1 MQLVIYLIVY
11 PLIWLVSILPF
22 RVLYAFSDFIY
33 LLVYRVFGYRKKV
46 VRENI
51 KLALPHLSEKE
62 RLEIEKN
69 SYKHLC
75 DMFLEMVK
83 TLSISQKE
91 IEKRFKFTNKE
102 VYTDLEKKGKSVAVM
117 VSHYASYEWV
127 ISMNRF
133 AKFRG
138 YAIYKKINNKY
149 FDKLVKDIRG
159 KFEAELI
166 HVKETIEIIENNE
179 KNNFRG
185 TYGFASDQSPQLK
198 KLTHWDMFMGIDIP
212 VYTGAEYL
220 SKKFDFNVIYLKVE
234 KIKRGYYEA
243 TFEVLTEDVN
253 SIPNYQ
259 LTRMFLDRVEKQIK
273 ADPQY
278 YLWTHKRWK
287 HMGRKDSNN

>member
-1 MQLVIYLIVY
+1 MQLLVYLFIY
-11 PLIWLVSILPF
+11 PLIWFVSVLPF
-22 RVLYAFSDFIY
+22 RVLYAFSDFVFV
-33 LLVYRVFGYRKKV
+33 LVYHVFGYRKKV

-51 KLALPHLSEKE
+51 KLALPHLSDKK

-69 SYKHLC
+69 SYRHLC

-83 TLSISQKE
+83 TLSISKKE
-91 IEKRFKFTNKE
+91 IEERFKFINPE
-102 VYTDLEKKGKSVAVM
+102 VYTDLEKKGKSIAVM
-117 VSHYASYEWV
+117 ISHYASYEWV

-133 AKFRG
+133 AKFRAF
-138 YAIYKKINNKY
+138 AIYKKINNKH
-149 FDKLVKDIRG
+149 FDKLVKNIRS

-166 HVKETIEIIENNE
+166 HVKETIDIIEQNE
-179 KNNFRG
+179 KNDLRG

-198 KLTHWDMFMGIDIP
+198 KLTHWDTFMGIDIP

-220 SKKFDFNVIYLKVE
+220 SKKYDFNVIYLKVE

-243 TFEVLTEDVN
+243 TFEVLTEDVT
-253 SIPNYQ
+253 SIPNYE

-273 ADPQY
+273 QDPQY

-287 HMGRKDSNN
+287 HMGKKHTV

>member
-1 MQLVIYLIVY
+1 ML
-11 PLIWLVSILPF
+11 
-22 RVLYAFSDFIY
+22 FSDAVY
-33 LLVYRVFGYRKKV
+33 VLVYHIIGYRKKV

-51 KLALPHLSEKE
+51 KLALPHLSDKE
-62 RLEIEKN
+62 RLEIEKD

-75 DMFLEMVK
+75 DMFLEMIK

-91 IEKRFKFTNKE
+91 IEKRFKFVNKE
-102 VYTDLEKKGKSVAVM
+102 VYTDLEKKGKSIAVM

-133 AKFRG
+133 ATFKAF
-138 YAIYKKINNKY
+138 AIYKKINNKH
-149 FDKLVKDIRG
+149 FDKLVRNIRG

-166 HVKETIEIIENNE
+166 HVKETIDIIEENE
-179 KNNFRG
+179 KNGLRG

-198 KLTHWDMFMGIDIP
+198 KLTHWDRFMGIDIP

-220 SKKFDFNVIYLKVE
+220 SKKYDFNVLFLKVE

-243 TFEVLTEDVN
+243 TFEVLTENVT
-253 SIPNYQ
+253 SIPNYE
-259 LTRMFLDRVEKQIK
+259 LTRMFLDRVERQIK
-273 ADPQY
+273 QDPQY

-287 HMGRKDSNN
+287 HMGKKHTV

>member
-1 MQLVIYLIVY
+1 MQLLVYLFIYPFLWLI
-11 PLIWLVSILPF
+11 SILPF
-22 RVLYAFSDFIY
+22 RVFYAFSDAVY
-33 LLVYRVFGYRKKV
+33 VLVYHIIGYRKKV

-51 KLALPHLSEKE
+51 KLALPHLSDKE
-62 RLEIEKN
+62 RLEIEKD

-75 DMFLEMVK
+75 DMFLEMIK

-91 IEKRFKFTNKE
+91 IEKRFKFVNKE
-102 VYTDLEKKGKSVAVM
+102 VYTDLEKKGKSIAVM

-133 AKFRG
+133 ATFKAF
-138 YAIYKKINNKY
+138 AIYKKINNKH
-149 FDKLVKDIRG
+149 FDKLVRNIRG

-166 HVKETIEIIENNE
+166 HVKETIDIIEENE
-179 KNNFRG
+179 KNGLRG

-198 KLTHWDMFMGIDIP
+198 KLTHWDRFMGIDIP

-220 SKKFDFNVIYLKVE
+220 SKKYDFNVLFLKVE

-243 TFEVLTEDVN
+243 TFEVLTENVT
-253 SIPNYQ
+253 SIPNYE
-259 LTRMFLDRVEKQIK
+259 LTRMFLDRVERQIK
-273 ADPQY
+273 QDPQY

-287 HMGRKDSNN
+287 HMGKKHTV